1 MSPLELLLLLAAGLV
16 AGFMN
21 TVAGGGSL
29 LTLPALIF
37 SGIPATEANATN
49 RLGLLAQ
56 SLVSTGKLYHVS
68 EPQTRRVLWLV
79 LPLALLGGILGTWT
93 ATWIS
98 SEHFEKVLAFCLV
111 LMLVLILRKPT
122 PSPSPSAASEES
134 TAPANPALLVAS
146 FLGLGFY
153 SGFIQAGMGVVTLMV
168 LRALTSLSL
177 VQANALKVILI
188 LILTVQTLALFW
200 WQGVM
205 IHLAAGGIMAVA
217 QMVGAWAGSKV
228 AVGETGEKVI
238 RWSLVAM
245 TLTSAV
251 VLLV

>member
-93 ATWIS
+93 ATRIS
-98 SEHFEKVLAFCLV
+98 AEYFEKVLACCLI
-111 LMLVLILRKPT
+111 LMLVLILRKP
-122 PSPSPSAASEES
+122 
-134 TAPANPALLVAS
+134 APAPDAANPDSSATTTPAVLMAS

-168 LRALTSLSL
+168 LRALTSLTL

-188 LILTVQTLALFW
+188 LILTVQALVLFW

-205 IHLAAGGIMAVA
+205 IHLAAGGVMAVA
-217 QMVGAWAGSKV
+217 QMLGAWAGSKA

-238 RWSLVAM
+238 RWSLVIM
-245 TLTSAV
+245 TLASAV